1 MARRRRRCHRTRSRL
16 RWASGW
22 RTWWGESSS
31 RRAPWPHLSPGPQPG
46 PSPGPQ
52 PHTNLRRAVTQACDE
67 VDAEEDDDAAVT
79 ALTARIFTDVREA
92 GEEARYEGD

>member
-1 MARRRRRCHRTRSRL
+1 MGGGRGGASL
-16 RWASGW
+16 RAGALLACPKLRPQSD
-22 RTWWGESSS
+22 
-31 RRAPWPHLSPGPQPG
+31 PSPGPQPD

-67 VDAEEDDDAAVT
+67 VDAEEDDAAVT
-79 ALTARIFTDVREA
+79 ALTARIFADVREA